1 MPYYISLET
10 SDAPVGL
17 IAEVEHLFA
26 LFMFCEIATL
36 HSFSKLVAT
45 GAHDDTDPNLCQF
58 IILLIIN

>member
-26 LFMFCEIATL
+26 LFTFCEIATL

-45 GAHDDTDPNLCQF
+45 GAHDDTDPN
-58 IILLIIN
+58 